1 MPMRVICEKCGSN
14 YTLPDERLTP
24 GRRVQF
30 TCRHCQHRIVVEIGG
45 TAVAPAS
52 AVAAAPSP
60 ERASAPLRA
69 AADSAG
75 PSRMATA
82 QQGSAPSPLG
92 IVWFVAIDDDHQE
105 RMTSQNLR
113 QGIADGAVTA
123 DTLVWRKGYSQWT
136 AAAEAPEWAAA
147 FRSAAMPALR
157 SSPPPV
163 PPPEPLHEGP
173 GPTLA
178 SPLVAKR
185 PTGQVEQP
193 SEAELRASGES
204 MPIVSVRTPDNGM
217 QIAGMASVWRA
228 SPINTNH
235 AAQKAVALPI
245 IRMASAR
252 SQPIAATTPMPGQR
266 PGGLVR
272 RTDPPQPASPAAPVH
287 RESPAPVPSEETQMN
302 DLVPPP
308 DRKESAGESSWAPS
322 TDTYTGPKGKLT
334 RKIDDHQRQALI
346 QSVERQEFQQRLE
359 ILQTETRSWQ
369 RLAMGLLV
377 AFIVVLMLAVWAAVR
392 WTATENDL
400 KSCSA
405 TLSSQ
410 RTPAAATSPP
420 AH

>member
-1 MPMRVICEKCGSN
+1 
-14 YTLPDERLTP
+14 
-24 GRRVQF
+24 
-30 TCRHCQHRIVVEIGG
+30 
-45 TAVAPAS
+45 
-52 AVAAAPSP
+52 
-60 ERASAPLRA
+60 
-69 AADSAG
+69 
-75 PSRMATA
+75 MATA

-92 IVWFVAIDDDHQE
+92 VVWFVAIDDDHQE

-147 FRSAAMPALR
+147 FRSAAMPALHT
-157 SSPPPV
+157 SPPPV
-163 PPPEPLHEGP
+163 PPAEPRDEGP

-178 SPLVAKR
+178 GPLVTKR
-185 PTGQVEQP
+185 AAAQDEP
-193 SEAELRASGES
+193 SDAERRASGES

-266 PGGLVR
+266 PGSLLR
-272 RTDPPQPASPAAPVH
+272 RTDSAQPAPPAAQV
-287 RESPAPVPSEETQMN
+287 RRAAPAPVPSQETQLN
-302 DLVPPP
+302 DVLSPPAEG
-308 DRKESAGESSWAPS
+308 ESSGESSWVPS

-334 RKIDDHQRQALI
+334 RKVDENQRQALV
-346 QSVERQEFQQRLE
+346 QTVERQEYQQRLHV
-359 ILQTETRSWQ
+359 LQSETRSWQ

-377 AFIVVLMLAVWAAVR
+377 AFIAVLSLAVWAAVR
-392 WTATENDL
+392 WTAAENDL
-400 KSCSA
+400 A
-405 TLSSQ
+405 TC
-410 RTPAAATSPP
+410 RTAPSHQAPARSTAPQDR
-420 AH
+420 